1 MNGRWRTPR
10 LLTYAAVLVSGL
22 AWLIGPVAS
31 ACATEENGASWRVE
45 PIVPPSVAG
54 LPEATTPIGLG
65 KIGDVEFW
73 APNRG
78 LLITAGNPPTV
89 PAGVWV
95 YDGVSW
101 HELATVC
108 GATDGRIAWAGPEEF
123 WTVSDG
129 RPGQALTEGSPPPL
143 ADNTLCHFS
152 AGAVIGSYASLAFQ
166 PSSYQV
172 MHGVGCL
179 SSSDCWFAG
188 DTLPLGQVGSFHL
201 HWDGS
206 SLTAEPNPQGRAVLD
221 LRQFGRRLYESVR
234 LTESDVIVPPESGI
248 EPSVLHM
255 IAPSGV
261 SPTFTLLH
269 PESKVGQ
276 SLPVYGPESFPTAL
290 DYLHLG
296 ADEESLWAAADPTS
310 PTPEGSAPGEVTI
323 LRQVEGVWSQVL
335 GPGSDPLGGNPFT
348 KYLTKEHEQSN
359 DLVRSIAPEPGSETA
374 WLALDTKGDAE
385 RPSPLAHAIVARISA
400 DGTVSEAQTLP
411 SAKEEAEGIGP
422 KGGAERIV
430 CAARNDCWLATTQG
444 WMFHLSDE
452 AHRHLSQDNDPA
464 FAGPITY
471 RPLDQGIPAI
481 VPDAPPVDDSGLPG
495 EQPATS
501 SEPPTRPPET
511 RIPVALLTHL
521 RARLVHG
528 TTLELSF
535 HLAVKARLRLV
546 AKRKTHVV
554 ASTPRRT
561 FKAGNRRLLLS
572 LDRRLWPT
580 KLDLQSHALAPLP
593 TLSTSS
599 SEVGAVSTRAAF
611 PSALG
616 ALDGWRALP

>member
-1 MNGRWRTPR
+1 MKSRWMTSR
-10 LLTYAAVLVSGL
+10 LLSYAVVLLTGL

-31 ACATEENGASWRVE
+31 ACATEENGASWRLE
-45 PIVPPSVAG
+45 PIVPPPVAG

-89 PAGVWV
+89 PPGVWA
-95 YDGVSW
+95 YNGVSW

-108 GATDGRIAWAGPEEF
+108 GATDGRIGWAGPEEF

-152 AGAVIGSYASLAFQ
+152 AGAVVGSYASLAFR

-188 DTLPLGQVGSFHL
+188 DILPLGQVGSFHL

-221 LRQFGRRLYESVR
+221 LRKFGRRLYESVR

-248 EPSVLHM
+248 EPSVLHT

-269 PESKVGQ
+269 PESEIGQ
-276 SLPVYGPESFPTAL
+276 SLPVYGPEAFPTAL
-290 DYLHLG
+290 DYLRLG
-296 ADEESLWAAADPTS
+296 ADEESLWVAADPTS

-323 LRQVEGVWSQVL
+323 LRQTEGVWSQIL

-359 DLVRSIAPEPGSETA
+359 ELVRSIAPEPGSEAA

-411 SAKEEAEGIGP
+411 SPAEEANGIGP
-422 KGGAERIV
+422 KGGSERIV
-430 CAARNDCWLATTQG
+430 CPAQNDCWLTTTQG

-452 AHRHLSQDNDPA
+452 GHRHLSQDNDPA
-464 FAGPITY
+464 FAGLITY

-495 EQPATS
+495 EQSAAS

-511 RIPVALLTHL
+511 RIPVALLTHMH
-521 RARLVHG
+521 ARLVHG

-546 AKRKTHVV
+546 AKRKARVV
-554 ASTPRRT
+554 ASTPRLT
-561 FKAGNRRLLLS
+561 FKAGNRKLLLS
-572 LDRRLWPT
+572 LDRRRWPT

-593 TLSTSS
+593 TVSTRSS
-599 SEVGAVSTRAAF
+599 GVGAVSTRAAF
-611 PSALG
+611 RAVFG

>member
-1 MNGRWRTPR
+1 MNGRLATHR
-10 LLTYAAVLVSGL
+10 LLLPAAVLLSGL
-22 AWLIGPVAS
+22 AWAIGPTAS
-31 ACATEENGASWRVE
+31 ASATEAGGSSWRLE
-45 PIVPPSVAG
+45 PITPPPVAG

-89 PAGVWV
+89 PAGVWA
-95 YDGVSW
+95 YNGVSW

-108 GATDGRIAWAGPEEF
+108 GASDGRIAWSGPEEF

-152 AGAVIGSYASLAFQ
+152 AGAVAGSYASLAFE
-166 PSSYQV
+166 PKSYQV
-172 MHGVGCL
+172 MHGAGCL

-188 DTLPLGQVGSFHL
+188 DILPLGQVGSFHL
-201 HWDGS
+201 HWNGS
-206 SLTAEPNPQGRAVLD
+206 SLEAEPNPQGRAVLD

-234 LTESDVIVPPESGI
+234 LTEADAIVPPESGI
-248 EPSVLHM
+248 EPSVLHT
-255 IAPSGV
+255 IAPSSV

-269 PESKVGQ
+269 PESETGQ
-276 SLPVYGPESFPTAL
+276 SLPAYSPEAFPTAL
-290 DYLHLG
+290 DFLRLG
-296 ADEESLWAAADPTS
+296 ADEESLWAAANPVS
-310 PTPEGSAPGEVTI
+310 PAPEGSAPEEVTI
-323 LRQVEGVWSQVL
+323 LRQVEGVWKQVL
-335 GPGSDPLGGNPFT
+335 GPGADPPGGNPFT
-348 KYLTKEHEQSN
+348 KYFTKEHEQAN
-359 DLVRSIAPEPGSETA
+359 ELVRSIAPEPGSETA
-374 WLALDTKGDAE
+374 WLALDTKSDVE

-400 DGTVSEAQTLP
+400 EGAVSEAQTLP
-411 SAKEEAEGIGP
+411 SPAEEVEGVGP

-430 CAARNDCWLATTQG
+430 CPAQNDCWLATTQG

-452 AHRHLSQDNDPA
+452 AHRHLPQDNDPA

-495 EQPATS
+495 EQPAVQN
-501 SEPPTRPPET
+501 EPPARPPEA
-511 RIPVALLTHL
+511 RIPVALLTHM

-535 HLAVKARLRLV
+535 HLAAKARMRLI
-546 AKRKTHVV
+546 AKRRSSVV
-554 ASTPRRT
+554 ASTPRLT
-561 FKAGNRRLLLS
+561 FRAGNRRLLLS
-572 LDRRLWPT
+572 LDRRRWPT

-593 TLSTSS
+593 TVSVSNS
-599 SEVGAVSTRAAF
+599 GVGAVSTRAAF
-611 PSALG
+611 PSVFG
-616 ALDGWRALP
+616 TLDGWSTLP